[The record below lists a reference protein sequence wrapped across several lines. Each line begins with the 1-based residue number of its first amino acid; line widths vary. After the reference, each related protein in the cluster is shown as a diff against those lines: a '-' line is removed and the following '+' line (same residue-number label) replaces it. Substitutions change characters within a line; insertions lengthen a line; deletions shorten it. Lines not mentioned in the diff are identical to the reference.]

1 MRSMRQMMEKYINRP
16 EHQDSFR
23 KTVKEILEFDA
34 VQDFVDQHQTEL
46 SQEMISNSLSKLNEF
61 VIETKA
67 QGRGEAGQNPGFT
80 PQLFINSNYIDITYV
95 PTQEYYD
102 YSERRK
108 RKALLDNRMMSAD
121 VRSARLADV
130 TFDTPKKA
138 ALMEE
143 VADFVEQYRQAPL
156 LAKGLY
162 IYGPFGV
169 GKTFLLGA
177 LANELVKQ
185 NVGVTMLHYPTFT
198 TEIKGT
204 ISLNTTQATLNNVK
218 KVPILI
224 LDDIGAESNSAWLRD
239 EVLAVIL
246 EYRMKES
253 LATFFTSNFSM
264 NDLQTH
270 LSESRDGVERVKAN
284 RLMERVRFLAK
295 EVALDGENR
304 RHHAQ

>member
-67 QGRGEAGQNPGFT
+67 QRRGEAGQNPGFT

>member
-1 MRSMRQMMEKYINRP
+1 MKSMRHMMEKYINRP
-16 EHQDSFR
+16 EHQESFR
-23 KTVKEILEFDA
+23 ETVKEILAFDA
-34 VQDFVDQHQTEL
+34 VQEFVDQNQDKL
-46 SQEMISNSLSKLNEF
+46 SQEIISNSLSKLNEF
-61 VIETKA
+61 VIEMKA
-67 QGRGEAGQNPGFT
+67 QRRGEAGQNPGFT
-80 PQLFINSNYIDITYV
+80 PQLFINTSYIDITYA

-102 YSERRK
+102 HSERRK
-108 RKALLDNRMMSAD
+108 RRALLDNRMMSAD
-121 VRSARLADV
+121 VRQARLVDV
-130 TFDTPKKA
+130 TFDTPSKE
-138 ALMEE
+138 ALMGE
-143 VADFVEQYRQAPL
+143 VANFVEQYRQAPL

-162 IYGPFGV
+162 ICGPFGV

-204 ISLNTTQATLNNVK
+204 ITLNTTQATLNSVK

-264 NDLQTH
+264 NDLQIH
-270 LSESRDGVERVKAN
+270 LSESRDGVERVKAE

-295 EVALDGENR
+295 EFTLDGVNR
-304 RHHAQ
+304 RNHA

>member
-1 MRSMRQMMEKYINRP
+1 MQSMRHMMEKYINRP
-16 EHQDSFR
+16 EHQESFR

-34 VQDFVDQHQTEL
+34 VQEFVDQHQTEL

-61 VIETKA
+61 VIEVKA
-67 QGRGEAGQNPGFT
+67 QRRGEAGQNPGFT

-95 PTQEYYD
+95 PTQAYYD
-102 YSERRK
+102 YAQRRK
-108 RKALLDNRMMSAD
+108 RQSLMDNRMMSAD

-130 TFDTPKKA
+130 TFDTPKKR

-143 VADFVEQYRQAPL
+143 VANFVEQYRQAPL

-204 ISLNTTQATLNNVK
+204 ISLNTTQETLNNVK

-304 RHHAQ
+304 RHHAK